1 MRKKVVVCLLAA
13 TMVTG
18 VITGCGDSK
27 TDSKPATEVTTE
39 TKQEELTKDMSEYSE
54 IEWPDTAITKL
65 IPKPKSMVGKIALE
79 TDDTIMADI
88 ANTSNEDYDEY
99 VEKCKE
105 IGYTED
111 YVTMDGMYTASN
123 NNGYEIVLT
132 LKDDHVM
139 SITACESDTTVGDA
153 VK

>member
-18 VITGCGDSK
+18 VITGCGDFK

-39 TKQEELTKDMSEYSE
+39 TKQEALTEDLSEYSE
-54 IEWPDTAITKL
+54 LEWPDTAVTKL
-65 IPKPKSMVGKIALE
+65 IPKPKSMIGKITLE
-79 TDDTIMADI
+79 TDNTIMVDI
-88 ANTSNEDYDEY
+88 ANISDEDYDDY

-105 IGYTED
+105 MGYTED
-111 YVTMDGMYTASN
+111 YVIMDGMYTASN

-132 LKDDHVM
+132 LKDDHIM

-153 VK
+153 IE

>member
-27 TDSKPATEVTTE
+27 TDSKPATEA
-39 TKQEELTKDMSEYSE
+39 KQEVLTKDMSEYSE
-54 IEWPDTAITKL
+54 LEWPDTAITKL
-65 IPKPKSMVGKIALE
+65 IPKPKSMVGKITLE
-79 TDDTIMADI
+79 TDDTIMVDI

-105 IGYTED
+105 MGYTED